1 LIILY
6 NKDAKREGITIIHP
20 DNENLL
26 EVLGN
31 VNKALININKA
42 IDDFEK
48 QKDFERVYELKT
60 VKVNL
65 EISKKVIIYG
75 LFHN

>member
-65 EISKKVIIYG
+65 EISKKVIMYG

>member
-1 LIILY
+1 MIILY

>member
-1 LIILY
+1 MQ
-6 NKDAKREGITIIHP
+6 KREGITIIHP

-48 QKDFERVYELKT
+48 QTDFEGVYELKT

>member
-26 EVLGN
+26 EVLGY

-48 QKDFERVYELKT
+48 QTDFERVYELKT

-65 EISKKVIIYG
+65 EISKKVIMYG

>member
-42 IDDFEK
+42 IDGFEK

>member
-48 QKDFERVYELKT
+48 QTDFERVYELKT

-65 EISKKVIIYG
+65 EISKKVIMYG

>member
-1 LIILY
+1 MIILY

-65 EISKKVIIYG
+65 EISKKVIMYG

>member
-1 LIILY
+1 MIILY

-26 EVLGN
+26 EVLDY

>member
-1 LIILY
+1 M
-6 NKDAKREGITIIHP
+6 HP
-20 DNENLL
+20 DNGNLH
-26 EVLGN
+26 EVLGY

-42 IDDFEK
+42 IDDFEI

-60 VKVNL
+60 VKANL
-65 EISKKVIIYG
+65 EISKKIIKYG

>member
-26 EVLGN
+26 EVLGS

>member
-1 LIILY
+1 MIILY

-42 IDDFEK
+42 IDDFEE

-65 EISKKVIIYG
+65 EISKKVIMYG

>member
-1 LIILY
+1 MIILY

-26 EVLGN
+26 EVLGY

-48 QKDFERVYELKT
+48 QKDFERVYELKNKERENSVDNNT
-60 VKVNL
+60 FDYL
-65 EISKKVIIYG
+65 
-75 LFHN
+75 

>member
-42 IDDFEK
+42 IDDFEE

>member
-26 EVLGN
+26 EVLGC

>member
-42 IDDFEK
+42 IDDFEE

-65 EISKKVIIYG
+65 EISKKVIMYG